1 MLIGIPK
8 EVKTHEYRVGMT
20 PASVRELVE
29 RGHDILVETNAA
41 LRLGFSDSDYQRSGA
56 SIASTAAEIF
66 ERADMIVKVKEPLP
80 EEGDALRHDQI
91 LFTYLHLAANKDL
104 AETLAER
111 GVTAIAYETVTDK
124 AGRLPLLGP
133 MSEIAGRMSVQAG
146 AHCLEMEQGGRGML
160 LGGAAGVAPADV
172 VILGG
177 GVAGT
182 NAARMAIGLEA
193 RTTIIDINTDRLYA
207 LDQMFGAALNTIH
220 STRTSIE
227 DYVTNADLVI
237 CSVLVTGAA
246 TPRLIT
252 KDHVEKMRRGSV
264 IVDISI
270 DQGGCSE
277 TSRPTSHAEPTY
289 VVDDVVH
296 YCVTNMPGAVA
307 RTSTNALNNA
317 TLPFVISLAEQ
328 GAEQAVAADP
338 HLRNGVN
345 VYRGA
350 IAHEAVA
357 DALSMEFVPLADK
370 L

>member
-8 EVKTHEYRVGMT
+8 EIKTHEYRVGMT

-29 RGHDILVETNAA
+29 HGNDVLVETNAA
-41 LRLGFSDSDYQRSGA
+41 VRLGFLDADYERAGA
-56 SIASTAAEIF
+56 RIASSAEEIF
-66 ERADMIVKVKEPLP
+66 ASAEMVVKVKEPLA
-80 EEGDALRHDQI
+80 EEAEALRDGQI
-91 LFTYLHLAANKDL
+91 LFTYLHLAANRDL
-104 AETLAER
+104 ATSLMER
-111 GVTAIAYETVTDK
+111 GVTAIAYETVTDM

-160 LGGAAGVAPADV
+160 LGGAAGVAPANV

-193 RTTIIDINTDRLYA
+193 QTTIIDINTDRLYA

-220 STRTSIE
+220 STKASIE
-227 DYVTNADLVI
+227 DYVSAADLVI
-237 CSVLVTGAA
+237 CSVLVAGAA

-252 KDHVEKMRRGSV
+252 EEHVKKMRRGSV

-289 VVDDVVH
+289 VTHDVVH
-296 YCVTNMPGAVA
+296 YCVSNMPGAVA
-307 RTSTNALNNA
+307 RTSTSALNNA
-317 TLPFVISLAEQ
+317 TLPFVLELAAQ
-328 GAEQAVAADP
+328 GAEKAIDANP

-350 IAHEAVA
+350 IAHQAVA
-357 DALSMEFVPLADK
+357 CALDQECRALS
-370 L
+370 